1 MFYTVPIDQIGKL
14 ELKKETKYF
23 IKKIITTI
31 YEEQTGIRFKTKK
44 FIEQLERTPEFQ
56 LRTSADQEKTPE
68 DH

>member
-44 FIEQLERTPEFQ
+44 FIEQLERTPE
-56 LRTSADQEKTPE
+56 LHVRTNVDAEKMPE
-68 DH
+68 DP